1 MANSK
6 SAKKRL
12 KQSIKNRQRNQAITS
27 RMRTYL
33 RRADVALAAGKADE
47 AKDAVLQAVS
57 EVDRACTKG
66 VLHRNSAARKKSSLE
81 RRFAAIGA
89 SEQS

>member
-12 KQSIKNRQRNQAITS
+12 KQGIKNRHRNQAITS

-33 RRADVALAAGKADE
+33 RRADEALAAGEAGE
-47 AKDAVLQAVS
+47 AKDAVYKAVS
-57 EVDRACTKG
+57 EVDRACAKG

-89 SEQS
+89 PEQS

>member
-12 KQSIKNRQRNQAITS
+12 KQSIKNHDRNQSITS

-33 RRADVALAAGKADE
+33 RRADEALTAGKADE
-47 AKDAVLQAVS
+47 AKDAVLKAVS

-66 VLHRNSAARKKSSLE
+66 VLHRNSAARKKSTLE
-81 RRFAAIGA
+81 RRYAALGS
-89 SEQS
+89 SEQA

>member
-12 KQSIKNRQRNQAITS
+12 KQAEKNRQRNQSVTS
-27 RMRTYL
+27 RMRTFL
-33 RRADVALAAGKADE
+33 RRANEALEAGNADE
-47 AKDAVLQAVS
+47 AKPAVAKAVS

-81 RRFAAIGA
+81 RRFAAIGSTDQA
-89 SEQS
+89 